1 MVKTIGDIVY
11 YLSPEDLFK
20 EHFIQVVNADSNSAK
35 ANVFIIGYN
44 CDKGVRAKGGRSG
57 SETGPECL
65 RKILYTQEGDILEQN
80 NVSLFDLGDFNH
92 YLLP

>member
-1 MVKTIGDIVY
+1 VVKTIGDIVY

-65 RKILYTQEGDILEQN
+65 RKILYTQEGDILKQN

>member
-1 MVKTIGDIVY
+1 M
-11 YLSPEDLFK
+11 E
-20 EHFIQVVNADSNSAK
+20 VVNAQSNLAIF
-35 ANVFIIGYN
+35 NIFIIGYN

-65 RKILYTQEGDILEQN
+65 RKMLYTQEGDILKQN